1 MTGPDGARTD
11 GPSLV
16 DAKEKTLSDWP
27 LACCDVK
34 NDGEMM
40 NKFWGAV
47 TNVVI
52 RGTLDHPTS

>member
-1 MTGPDGARTD
+1 MTEPDGARTAD
-11 GPSLV
+11 PSLV

-40 NKFWGAV
+40 NKF
-47 TNVVI
+47 
-52 RGTLDHPTS
+52 